1 MEYLIGKSKSLGS
14 SHRDDRGTS
23 LRVVSAGSRHYLI
36 LDGGLTEIGMD
47 GGINGVAVVRLE
59 GIAREVLSDAPTA
72 TPLVLFMAALED
84 PSQYDERLCIQ
95 LGDNDWLTV
104 YSSNRG
110 DPYREGVTITVG
122 ARPYSED
129 TGARVSVFVEDA
141 DVRRLW
147 VALGGVEEDEQ

>member
-1 MEYLIGKSKSLGS
+1 MEYLIGKAKTLGS
-14 SHRDDRGTS
+14 SHRNDKGTS
-23 LRVVSAGSRHYLI
+23 LRIVSAASRHYLI
-36 LDGGLTEIGMD
+36 LDGGINEV
-47 GGINGVAVVRLE
+47 GIVRLE
-59 GIAREVLSDAPTA
+59 GITHE
-72 TPLVLFMAALED
+72 VLFMSALEN
-84 PSQYDERLCIQ
+84 PPQYRERLEIQ

-129 TGARVSVFVEDA
+129 TGAKVSVFVEDA

-147 VALGGVEEDEQ
+147 VALGGVEEE